1 MNLGDKWGSCV
12 ASTTHIKYPSRHVVL
27 SRRVPCHAFAMILVH
42 GQGSRVVFACNGW
55 YLKRCGRS
63 ICFFRTICRESV
75 GIMLGDV
82 GRKYAG
88 VIGEV
93 PRCFMSL

>member
-1 MNLGDKWGSCV
+1 MEE
-12 ASTTHIKYPSRHVVL
+12 A
-27 SRRVPCHAFAMILVH
+27 
-42 GQGSRVVFACNGW
+42 
-55 YLKRCGRS
+55 
-63 ICFFRTICRESV
+63 V

-88 VIGEV
+88 VIEED